1 MAQVAKTNQVLPGLP
16 AKPSH
21 VQWHRSEAGLPKPGA
36 PQEHFASR
44 QNINTSLLK
53 STKQGSLCTWPQ
65 RRFWSPAGC
74 SLACR
79 WRRTSHW
86 ARQCDPVAQD
96 RLTRKWLITKWPVT
110 LAESRVRAS
119 VGSHWLGWTGL
130 CCAMPINRW
139 SSCVSGLRART
150 CPSSWECELEEL
162 N

>member
-1 MAQVAKTNQVLPGLP
+1 MGFWALPELSQQCSGRTTSQLVSVKWPKLP
-16 AKPSH
+16 KQIRCYLGCQQNLPTTCSGRGVKQAC
-21 VQWHRSEAGLPKPGA
+21 PKPGD
-36 PQEHFASR
+36 PQEYFASR

-53 STKQGSLCTWPQ
+53 STKQGSLCSWPQ

-130 CCAMPINRW
+130 CCA
-139 SSCVSGLRART
+139 C
-150 CPSSWECELEEL
+150 
-162 N
+162 